1 MFFTNQCQVYKA
13 KVDDFADAKASV
25 LGEYVPGKLEMAE
38 DEQVVYTAVIS
49 DYTGYMIFVFE
60 NGKLA
65 KVDMASYA
73 TKTNRKKL
81 INAYSNKS
89 PLAQAIYIKEDTE
102 LVICSSSGRML
113 LVNTGAILPKTTK
126 DTQGISAMKLK
137 KTHKVVSLHIY
148 QEGEFEKAWRFRAKN
163 LPAAGA
169 LPSENDVAEQITF

>member
-1 MFFTNQCQVYKA
+1 MMIFFILFLLERIASSSTISFSSCSISLILFKIFTNQCQVYKA
-13 KVDDFADAKASV
+13 KVDDFTDTKASV

-38 DEQVVYTAVIS
+38 DEQAVYTAVIS

-113 LVNTGAILPKTTK
+113 LVNTGAILPK
-126 DTQGISAMKLK
+126 D
-137 KTHKVVSLHIY
+137 
-148 QEGEFEKAWRFRAKN
+148 
-163 LPAAGA
+163 
-169 LPSENDVAEQITF
+169 D